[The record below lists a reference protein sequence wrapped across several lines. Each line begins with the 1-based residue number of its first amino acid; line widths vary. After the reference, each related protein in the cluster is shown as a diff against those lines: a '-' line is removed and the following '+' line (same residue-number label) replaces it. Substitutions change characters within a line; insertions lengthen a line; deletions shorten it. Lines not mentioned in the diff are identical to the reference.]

1 MRRCEDFG
9 LVYRKLRLVPEQ
21 FASECSENFNAHCSP
36 RKMVI
41 TWLVYENSLVSIK
54 ILAKVHGSVVNSYA
68 VKATLSFCNFW
79 SFKELGES

>member
-1 MRRCEDFG
+1 
-9 LVYRKLRLVPEQ
+9 
-21 FASECSENFNAHCSP
+21 
-36 RKMVI
+36 MVI